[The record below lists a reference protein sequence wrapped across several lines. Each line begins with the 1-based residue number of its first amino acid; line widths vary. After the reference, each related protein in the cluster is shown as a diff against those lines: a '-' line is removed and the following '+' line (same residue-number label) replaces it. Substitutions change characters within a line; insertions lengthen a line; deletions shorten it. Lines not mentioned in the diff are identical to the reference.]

1 MYCYSKKL
9 GLIGAYIYRVLVF
22 DGYLYY
28 LLYSSLQALTFLCYK
43 FPDFVCISSRCKGE
57 MSNKT
62 KEMYLVT
69 EMYELTENGTPLESS
84 FIKPRASSIRSKKD
98 EPVDEQETDLDV
110 EMLAPI
116 PVPSVEGWLQP
127 HRFAAC

>member
-1 MYCYSKKL
+1 
-9 GLIGAYIYRVLVF
+9 
-22 DGYLYY
+22 
-28 LLYSSLQALTFLCYK
+28 
-43 FPDFVCISSRCKGE
+43 

-62 KEMYLVT
+62 KEMYLIT

-84 FIKPRASSIRSKKD
+84 FIQPRTSSIRSKTD
-98 EPVDEQETDLDV
+98 ETVNEQETDLDV

-127 HRFAAC
+127 HKFATC

>member
-1 MYCYSKKL
+1 M
-9 GLIGAYIYRVLVF
+9 
-22 DGYLYY
+22 
-28 LLYSSLQALTFLCYK
+28 CYK

-57 MSNKT
+57 ASNKT

-69 EMYELTENGTPLESS
+69 EMDELTENGTPLESS

-98 EPVDEQETDLDV
+98 EPVDEQETDSDV

-127 HRFAAC
+127 YKFATC

>member
-1 MYCYSKKL
+1 MGTYTTDFTVVYTHCN
-9 GLIGAYIYRVLVF
+9 I
-22 DGYLYY
+22 LYY
-28 LLYSSLQALTFLCYK
+28 KS
-43 FPDFVCISSRCKGE
+43 FPDFVCFSSRRKGE

-62 KEMYLVT
+62 KEIYLIT
-69 EMYELTENGTPLESS
+69 EMYELTKNGKPKESS

-110 EMLAPI
+110 EMLASI

-127 HRFAAC
+127 HKVYFISQD

>member
-1 MYCYSKKL
+1 MKEEFLKAFPL
-9 GLIGAYIYRVLVF
+9 ALQTYIR
-22 DGYLYY
+22 
-28 LLYSSLQALTFLCYK
+28 
-43 FPDFVCISSRCKGE
+43 
-57 MSNKT
+57 
-62 KEMYLVT
+62 KEY
-69 EMYELTENGTPLESS
+69 GKPKESS

-127 HRFAAC
+127 YKFANC